1 MKIRS
6 VMEKTG
12 AKIAAFILCIF
23 FAAATALGLLGIL
36 FLTGQGAYDHSER
49 YFRDELLRGIISEVG
64 YRIVRCAELDDEDG
78 IAYFADSNL
87 LYELSVRVNG
97 GAPERFATNCEGSEP
112 EWTYESTYAILTGEW
127 VDAGDVAAMPDSS
140 DEPEIATGDS
150 KRCWQMVEREYSI
163 RAALR
168 DGLPARDRFALVSG
182 LAGALYALRYGIYA
196 IVLVTAALCIASFI
210 LLLLGAGRRKG
221 SDEVRAGLLTR
232 VPFDL
237 FLFTAAVLA
246 IVPAAAL
253 SAAFSEF
260 GDVAGLML
268 LGTYCVYAACIALGC
283 CVSAAVRVKNH
294 TWWRNTVIYR
304 ALALIGRA
312 ARKLWRGAGRLVR
325 ALPLVWKTAVGYGA
339 LCLLELFGI
348 AGFGWNIESLLLFW
362 VIEKLVLGAA
372 VIFFALM
379 LRRLQRGGQALAAG
393 ELSYQ
398 VDTKHMVGGLRSH
411 GENLNSIAAGMERA
425 VDERMRSERFRTELI
440 TNDSHDIKTPLT
452 SIINYADLITREP
465 TDNEKIHEYCAVLT
479 RQSERLKKLIEDLVE
494 ASKASTGNVEAQLA
508 PCQIS
513 VLLTQA
519 AGEYEKRLAAAELTL
534 VTQQTDESVRIM
546 ADGRLLW
553 RVLDNLMNNACKY
566 AQPGTRVYLTLEKQG
581 GDAVISLKNISRE
594 ELGIP
599 AHELLERFVRGD
611 SARATEGSGLGL
623 SIAQSL
629 TELQGGQLEL
639 AIDGDLFK
647 VTLRFP
653 CID

>member
-23 FAAATALGLLGIL
+23 FAAATALGVLGAV
-36 FLTGQGAYDHSER
+36 FLTALEAYDHSAD
-49 YFRDELLRGIISEVG
+49 YFRQQLLDGLVDEAGHRIAWCAQWDDADGMEYYAGSNLRYALYLVEDGHAPELLT
-64 YRIVRCAELDDEDG
+64 
-78 IAYFADSNL
+78 
-87 LYELSVRVNG
+87 
-97 GAPERFATNCEGSEP
+97 TNC
-112 EWTYESTYAILTGEW
+112 
-127 VDAGDVAAMPDSS
+127 S
-140 DEPEIATGDS
+140 DEEIAWTFESFYGFSTGDYIVS
-150 KRCWQMVEREYSI
+150 DALDGDESETVWQTAYREYHF
-163 RAALR
+163 RAALAE
-168 DGLPARDRFALVSG
+168 GLPVHDRFELVSL
-182 LAGALYALRYGIYA
+182 LAGTLYSLRYGIFA
-196 IVLVTAALCIASFI
+196 IVLLTAAAAIAAFI
-210 LLLLGAGRRKG
+210 LLLTGAGRRTG
-221 SDEVRAGLLTR
+221 DDEIHGGFLTR

-237 FLFTAAVLA
+237 FLAAAATLTVLPASALDGLSGAADEAVL
-246 IVPAAAL
+246 V
-253 SAAFSEF
+253 
-260 GDVAGLML
+260 VL
-268 LGTYCVYAACIALGC
+268 LACYGVYALCMVLGC

-294 TWWRNTVIYR
+294 TWWRNTVIWR
-304 ALALIGRA
+304 ALRLAGRA
-312 ARKLWRGAGRLVR
+312 CRALWRGLCTLVR
-325 ALPLVWKTAVGYGA
+325 ALPLMWKTAVGYGA

-362 VIEKLVLGAA
+362 VTEKLALGAA

-379 LRRLQRGGQALAAG
+379 LRRLQRGGQALAEG

-398 VDTKHMVGGLRSH
+398 VDTKNMVGDLRRH
-411 GENLNSIAAGMERA
+411 GENLNSIAVGMERA

-440 TNDSHDIKTPLT
+440 TNVSHDIKTPLT
-452 SIINYADLITREP
+452 SIINYADFITREP

-494 ASKASTGNVEAQLA
+494 ASKASTGNIEAQLA

-581 GDAVISLKNISRE
+581 ADAVVSLKNISRE

-611 SARATEGSGLGL
+611 SARTTEGSGLGL